1 MVMTK
6 EELGAIELAE
16 GELLEVSR
24 KRIVKEPM
32 PPWNMVGNGMENRV
46 GVSMDFIDICA
57 ELNQAELK
65 LFKFFRD
72 MYNNNVR
79 HKEKETNI
87 VVPAKSEWYT
97 PYLAK
102 ALEKNYKHMEYIGII
117 VRVKRG
123 VYLINPNLLLPVSS
137 YVNASALW
145 NRLVTKEVVYGE

>member
-24 KRIVKEPM
+24 KKIVKEPM

-46 GVSMDFIDICA
+46 GISMDFIDICA

-97 PYLAK
+97 PYLSK

-123 VYLINPNLLLPVSS
+123 VYLINPNLLLPVSG
-137 YVNASALW
+137 YVSASALW
-145 NRLVTKEVVYGE
+145 NKLVTKEVVYGE

>member
-24 KRIVKEPM
+24 KKIVKEPM

-46 GVSMDFIDICA
+46 GISMDFIDICA

-97 PYLAK
+97 PYLSK

-123 VYLINPNLLLPVSS
+123 VYLINPNLLLPVSGYAS
-137 YVNASALW
+137 ASALW
-145 NRLVTKEVVYGE
+145 NKLVAKEVVYGE

>member
-1 MVMTK
+1 MTK

>member
-24 KRIVKEPM
+24 KKIVKEPM

-72 MYNNNVR
+72 MYNSNVR
-79 HKEKETNI
+79 NREIETNI
-87 VVPAKSEWYT
+87 VVPS
-97 PYLAK
+97 
-102 ALEKNYKHMEYIGII
+102 
-117 VRVKRG
+117 
-123 VYLINPNLLLPVSS
+123 
-137 YVNASALW
+137 
-145 NRLVTKEVVYGE
+145 KELKQP

>member
-24 KRIVKEPM
+24 KKIVKEPM

-72 MYNNNVR
+72 MYNNNGR

-87 VVPAKSEWYT
+87 VVPAKSELYT

-123 VYLINPNLLLPVSS
+123 VYLINPNLLLPASGYSS
-137 YVNASALW
+137 ASALW